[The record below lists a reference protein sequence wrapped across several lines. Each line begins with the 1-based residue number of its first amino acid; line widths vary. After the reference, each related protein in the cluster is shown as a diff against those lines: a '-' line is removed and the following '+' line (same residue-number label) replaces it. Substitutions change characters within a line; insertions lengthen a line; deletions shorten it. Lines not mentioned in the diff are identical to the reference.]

1 MTCLAELL
9 HRGAIHLPIQEHE
22 AAKRELQRGINKLGL
37 RAVALLVCHLDI
49 QLDNPMM
56 HPPFGMIQQ
65 ENLSIVIHPQS
76 KPTGSDTI
84 YNLDRCVFPAT

>member
-9 HRGAIHLPIQEHE
+9 HRGAIHLPIQERE
-22 AAKRELQRGINKLGL
+22 APKRELQRCIIKLGL

-49 QLDNPMM
+49 QLGNPMM
-56 HPPFGMIQQ
+56 HPPFRMIQQ

-84 YNLDRCVFPAT
+84 YNLDR